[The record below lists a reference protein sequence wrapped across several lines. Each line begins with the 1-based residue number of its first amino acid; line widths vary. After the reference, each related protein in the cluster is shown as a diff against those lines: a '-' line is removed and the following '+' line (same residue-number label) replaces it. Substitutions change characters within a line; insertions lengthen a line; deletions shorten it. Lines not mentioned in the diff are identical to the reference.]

1 MWDIICCVWPALLWG
16 LPYKW
21 ALYYVDTGE
30 LVPNSEATRRGTTLR
45 ELDPVPRQIVMHSDA
60 TSRAYLESTGPQH
73 VLDVECLRPCLRS
86 SRSGATGRSTEQEL
100 MNGMLTL
107 Y

>member
-45 ELDPVPRQIVMHSDA
+45 ELDPVPGQIVPHYNA
-60 TSRAYLESTGPQH
+60 TSPAYLESTGPQH
-73 VLDVECLRPCLRS
+73 VLDAECLRPCLRS

-100 MNGMLTL
+100 MDGMLAL

>member
-21 ALYYVDTGE
+21 GLYYLDTGE

-45 ELDPVPRQIVMHSDA
+45 ELDPVPRQIVPHYNA
-60 TSRAYLESTGPQH
+60 TSPAYLESTGPQH
-73 VLDVECLRPCLRS
+73 VLTPSACARACAPRAAVRRAGAPNRS
-86 SRSGATGRSTEQEL
+86 S
-100 MNGMLTL
+100 
-107 Y
+107 